1 MAEKKDIAAPSFFSE
16 LFQVDLYKPS
26 MGKIVRQVVFFT
38 LLVIFIAAG
47 WRMRTAF
54 GMDNT
59 TNGLTLFLGVSA
71 VGAWISYR
79 LVNYPRLAD
88 FLISVEG
95 EMAKISW
102 PTKTELIRSAIVV
115 IVVMIILAVLLWI
128 FDAVWFK
135 LFAWLGIIPEGD
147 ANAARTAL
155 DMIPPLGG

>member
-1 MAEKKDIAAPSFFSE
+1 MAEKKEIAAPSFISE

-54 GMDNT
+54 GMDHT
-59 TNGLTLFLGVSA
+59 INGMTLFLGVSA

-79 LVNYPRLAD
+79 LVNYPRMAD

-95 EMAKISW
+95 EMSKISW
-102 PTKTELIRSAIVV
+102 PTTTELIRSAIVV
-115 IVVMIILAVLLWI
+115 IVVMVILAVLLWI
-128 FDAVWFK
+128 FDTVWFQ
-135 LFAWLGIIPEGD
+135 LFTWLGIIPKGD
-147 ANAARTAL
+147 ASA
-155 DMIPPLGG
+155 IPPIGG

>member
-38 LLVIFIAAG
+38 LLVIFIVAG
-47 WRMRTAF
+47 WRMQTAF
-54 GMDNT
+54 GLAGT
-59 TNGLTLFLGVSA
+59 RNGLTLFLGVSA

-115 IVVMIILAVLLWI
+115 IVVMIILSVLLWV

-135 LFAWLGIIPEGD
+135 LFTWLGIIPEGE
-147 ANAARTAL
+147 AKAAAAVL
-155 DMIPPLGG
+155 DVIPPLGG

>member
-1 MAEKKDIAAPSFFSE
+1 MAEKKEIAAPSFFSE
-16 LFQVDLYKPS
+16 LFQVDLYKPT
-26 MGKIVRQVVFFT
+26 MGKVVRQVVFFT

-47 WRMRTAF
+47 WRLRTAL
-54 GMDNT
+54 GMDHT

-102 PTKTELIRSAIVV
+102 PTTTELVRSAIVV
-115 IVVMIILAVLLWI
+115 IVVMVILAVLLWL
-128 FDAVWFK
+128 FDTIWFQ
-135 LFAWLGIIPEGD
+135 LFTWLGIIPKGD
-147 ANAARTAL
+147 AGAV
-155 DMIPPLGG
+155 PPLGG